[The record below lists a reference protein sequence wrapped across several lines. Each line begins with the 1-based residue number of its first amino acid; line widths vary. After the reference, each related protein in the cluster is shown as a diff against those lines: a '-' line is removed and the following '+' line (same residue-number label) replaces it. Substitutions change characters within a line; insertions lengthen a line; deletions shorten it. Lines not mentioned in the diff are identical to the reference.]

1 MGKNESSTFAIKK
14 SERGLTEMSFCKA
27 QSEKNCESDLVF
39 YRLHEFLY
47 LYLPVNLSAHIGGCY
62 TTGVTVNEQRVN
74 DIFPEFQIE
83 YLWKCAWHLGQL
95 SVEAWGLRNQCNF
108 NFSAS
113 TWHET
118 NAKTLADPFQEEII
132 KFSIQCIG
140 MTTSCFGVGQCIK
153 SSLWMSLEQCC
164 FYFCNVRSLCFQQVF

>member
-1 MGKNESSTFAIKK
+1 MSVGWQKCHSAKHSLKK
-14 SERGLTEMSFCKA
+14 TVSLTSF
-27 QSEKNCESDLVF
+27 F

-118 NAKTLADPFQEEII
+118 NAKTLVDPFQEEII